1 MSNFETR
8 TGVVI
13 AIFAAFMAVSD
24 LFAGKYG
31 DDEII
36 GTNDK
41 ANAYQ
46 WYQSKSIKESL
57 IEGEIALLTTLSE
70 TGAITEKASGSVK
83 THIEKLAKKVEKYQK
98 EKKEILLGSNAVG
111 KENWVQD
118 IDGEFGKIIGAK
130 EIEAK
135 LESLGMAGDKFD
147 MASLFYQISLVVGA
161 IALILKNEKVQT
173 FFFWG
178 MVGLGSLGAVF
189 SVWAFKIVGLI

>member
-1 MSNFETR
+1 MSSFETR

-57 IEGEIALLTTLSE
+57 VEGEIALLNTLSE
-70 TGAITEKASGSVK
+70 TGAITAKASDSVK
-83 THIEKLAKKVEKYQK
+83 THIEKLDKKVEKYQK

-118 IDGEFGKIIGAK
+118 LDGEFGKIVGAK

-135 LESLGMAGDKFD
+135 LESLGKAGDKFD

-161 IALILKNEKVQT
+161 IALILKTEKVQA

-178 MVGLGSLGAVF
+178 MVTLGTFGAVF
-189 SVWAFKIVGLI
+189 SIWAFRIVGLV

>member
-57 IEGEIALLTTLSE
+57 VEGEIALLTTLSE
-70 TGAITEKASGSVK
+70 TGAITDKASNGVK
-83 THIEKLAKKVEKYQK
+83 AHIEKLSKKVEKYEK

-118 IDGEFGKIIGAK
+118 IDGELGKIIGAK

-147 MASLFYQISLVVGA
+147 MATLFYQISLVVGA

-173 FFFWG
+173 IFFWG

-189 SVWAFKIVGLI
+189 SFWAFKIVNLI

>member
-57 IEGEIALLTTLSE
+57 VEGEIALLTTLSE
-70 TGAITEKASGSVK
+70 TGAITDKARNGVK
-83 THIEKLAKKVEKYQK
+83 THIEKLSKKVEKYEK
-98 EKKEILLGSNAVG
+98 EKREILLGSNAVG

-118 IDGEFGKIIGAK
+118 IDGELGKIVGAK

-147 MASLFYQISLVVGA
+147 MATLFYQISLVVGA

-173 FFFWG
+173 IFFWG

-189 SVWAFKIVGLI
+189 SVWAFKIVNLI

>member
-57 IEGEIALLTTLSE
+57 IEGEIALLNTLSE
-70 TGAITEKASGSVK
+70 TGAITVKASGSVK
-83 THIEKLAKKVEKYQK
+83 AHIEKLAKKVEKYQK

-189 SVWAFKIVGLI
+189 SVWAFKIVGLV